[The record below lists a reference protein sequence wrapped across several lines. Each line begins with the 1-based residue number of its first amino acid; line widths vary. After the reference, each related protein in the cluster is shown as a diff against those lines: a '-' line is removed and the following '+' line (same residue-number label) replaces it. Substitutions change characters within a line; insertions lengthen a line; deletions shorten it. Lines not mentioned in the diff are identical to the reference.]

1 MRMNTHSRIVCA
13 MSQLFFIALNYLH
26 DYYSMGGGECGGVAS
41 RELATDLQLKMHLIH
56 QNGIRVVTRH
66 KPAGKTKLSPP
77 PLSLSALPPLGY
89 LSVLIG
95 IANKIIKLH

>member
-13 MSQLFFIALNYLH
+13 MSQLFFIAVNYLH
-26 DYYSMGGGECGGVAS
+26 DYYSNGGGGEYGGVAS

-66 KPAGKTKLSPP
+66 KPAGKTKQSPP
-77 PLSLSALPPLGY
+77 SLSLCPSPPGV
-89 LSVLIG
+89 SVG
-95 IANKIIKLH
+95 SNWDCK